1 MKKYIE
7 KETGITASK
16 MLLSFIMNPQKL
28 FTINNTALKNIVCE
42 YAPIF
47 QKTRY
52 ILDGSAEQQQL
63 AVFNMYL
70 SQRIDNKPDL
80 KILLHL

>member
-28 FTINNTALKNIVCE
+28 FNLNYTALR
-42 YAPIF
+42 
-47 QKTRY
+47 QH
-52 ILDGSAEQQQL
+52 
-63 AVFNMYL
+63 
-70 SQRIDNKPDL
+70 RIIAK
-80 KILLHL
+80 

>member
-7 KETGITASK
+7 KETGIMASK

-28 FTINNTALKNIVCE
+28 FNLNYTALKNIVSE

-52 ILDGSAEQQQL
+52 ILDGPAEQQQL